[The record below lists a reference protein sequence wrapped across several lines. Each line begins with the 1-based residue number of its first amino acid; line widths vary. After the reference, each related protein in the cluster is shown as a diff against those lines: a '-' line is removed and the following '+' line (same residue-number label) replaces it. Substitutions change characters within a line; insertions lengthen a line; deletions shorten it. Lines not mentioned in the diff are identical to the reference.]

1 MCRPVLTATV
11 LAALCA
17 GTASAQ
23 AQSLAQAF
31 EGPPG
36 RFPPGTIIQR
46 QNNTTGNSVDYIIAP
61 GPTGADT
68 ITTNSAA
75 GGNAG
80 QPERAIPQG
89 SAGGGTGGSS
99 R

>member
-1 MCRPVLTATV
+1 MRRPVLTATL
-11 LAALCA
+11 LAALSA
-17 GTASAQ
+17 GAAGAQ
-23 AQSLAQAF
+23 AQPLD
-31 EGPPG
+31 GPPG

-46 QNNTTGNSVDYIIAP
+46 QQNTTGNSVDYVIAP

>member
-1 MCRPVLTATV
+1 MNRTV
-11 LAALCA
+11 LAVAALGCLVM
-17 GTASAQ
+17 GTAGAQ
-23 AQSLAQAF
+23 AQYG
-31 EGPPG
+31 GPGGP
-36 RFPPGTIIQR
+36 FPPGTIIQR
-46 QNNTTGNSVDYIIAP
+46 QNNTTGNTVDYIIAP

>member
-1 MCRPVLTATV
+1 MRRPVLTAAFLT
-11 LAALCA
+11 ALCA
-17 GTASAQ
+17 GAPGAQ
-23 AQSLAQAF
+23 AQPYD
-31 EGPPG
+31 GPPG

-46 QNNTTGNSVDYIIAP
+46 QTNTTGNGVDYVIAP

-89 SAGGGTGGSS
+89 SGGGGTGGSS

>member
-1 MCRPVLTATV
+1 MARTAFI
-11 LAALCA
+11 LAALSCLGS
-17 GTASAQ
+17 GTFSAQ
-23 AQSLAQAF
+23 AQPLDAPG
-31 EGPPG
+31 GPY
-36 RFPPGTIIQR
+36 PPGTIIQR
-46 QNNTTGNSVDYIIAP
+46 QTNTTGNTVDYVIAP
-61 GPTGADT
+61 GATGADT

-89 SAGGGTGGSS
+89 SAGGGGGGSS

>member
-1 MCRPVLTATV
+1 MRLPVFTAAA
-11 LAALCA
+11 LAALGA
-17 GTASAQ
+17 GAVGAQ
-23 AQSLAQAF
+23 AQPF

-36 RFPPGTIIQR
+36 RYPPGTIIQR
-46 QNNTTGNSVDYIIAP
+46 QTNTTGNSVDYVIAP

-89 SAGGGTGGSS
+89 SGGGGTGGSA

>member
-1 MCRPVLTATV
+1 MRLPVLTAAV
-11 LAALCA
+11 LTALGAA
-17 GTASAQ
+17 GAQ
-23 AQSLAQAF
+23 AQPF
-31 EGPPG
+31 DGPPG

-46 QNNTTGNSVDYIIAP
+46 QQNVTGNGVDYVIAP

-89 SAGGGTGGSS
+89 SGGGGTGGSA

>member
-1 MCRPVLTATV
+1 MRLPVLTAAFLTA
-11 LAALCA
+11 LGAA
-17 GTASAQ
+17 GAQ
-23 AQSLAQAF
+23 AQPYGS
-31 EGPPG
+31 PPG
-36 RFPPGTIIQR
+36 QFPPGTIIQR
-46 QNNTTGNSVDYIIAP
+46 QQNVTGGGTDYVIAP

-89 SAGGGTGGSS
+89 SGGGGTGGSA

>member
-1 MCRPVLTATV
+1 MRSPVLTAAV
-11 LAALCA
+11 LTALCA
-17 GTASAQ
+17 GAAGAQ
-23 AQSLAQAF
+23 AQPF
-31 EGPPG
+31 DGPPG

-46 QNNTTGNSVDYIIAP
+46 QQNVTGNGVDYVIAP

-89 SAGGGTGGSS
+89 SGGGGTGGSS

>member
-1 MCRPVLTATV
+1 MRYPALAAAVLT
-11 LAALCA
+11 ALCA
-17 GTASAQ
+17 GATGAQ
-23 AQSLAQAF
+23 AQPYYD
-31 EGPPG
+31 GPPG

-46 QNNTTGNSVDYIIAP
+46 QQNVTGNGVDYIIAP

-89 SAGGGTGGSS
+89 SAGGGTGGSA